1 MMPFMN
7 HLGMSS
13 AGEGEKNLIN
23 RNKWKRRSGLFERE
37 ARLIKKLHVL
47 KIEIKVRPKGM
58 CNTFVVQKDTHHT
71 FIFYFVRIIGLQ
83 TRQTKF

>member
-13 AGEGEKNLIN
+13 AREGEKNLIN

-37 ARLIKKLHVL
+37 AGLIKKLHVL
-47 KIEIKVRPKGM
+47 KFEIEVRPKGM
-58 CNTFVVQKDTHHT
+58 CNTFVAQKDTHHT
-71 FIFYFVRIIGLQ
+71 FIFLN
-83 TRQTKF
+83 KAD

>member
-1 MMPFMN
+1 MN

-13 AGEGEKNLIN
+13 AREGEKNLIN
-23 RNKWKRRSGLFERE
+23 RNKWKRRSGLFVRE

-58 CNTFVVQKDTHHT
+58 CNTFVAQKDTHDI
-71 FIFYFVRIIGLQ
+71 FIFYFVRILGP
-83 TRQTKF
+83 